1 MNELDDEIYQQIR
14 EYAFRSTRRGYV
26 TAHGGNISVREGN
39 SIWITRH
46 ATSFE
51 DVKQEDIVRVYV
63 DMPSDNDVMAS
74 TEAIVH
80 KEIYKKTDNFAV
92 MHAHPPY
99 AVALSFFYDE
109 IVPPDAEGYYV
120 MKKIPV
126 VGGSPGSK
134 ELAEN
139 VSNALLKHLGVIVRG
154 HGVFTASKS
163 IETAYQLICIVEH
176 SSKIFYLM
184 EMMKTHHTL

>member
-1 MNELDDEIYQQIR
+1 MKELDDEIYKQIK
-14 EYAFRSTRRGYV
+14 EYALKLTRRGYV

-39 SIWITRH
+39 SMWITRH
-46 ATSFE
+46 GTSLE

-63 DMPSDNDVMAS
+63 DKPSNNDVIAS
-74 TEAIVH
+74 TEALVH
-80 KEIYKKTDNFAV
+80 KEIYKNSGNLVV

-99 AVALSFFYDE
+99 SVALSFFYDE
-109 IVPPDAEGYYV
+109 IVPPDAEGYHI

-126 VGGSPGSK
+126 VKGAPGSQK
-134 ELAEN
+134 LAGN

-163 IETAYQLICIVEH
+163 VETAYHLICIVEH
-176 SSKIFYLM
+176 SSEIFYLK
-184 EMMKTHHTL
+184 EMMKAK

>member
-109 IVPPDAEGYYV
+109 IVPKDRIQLYDNLY
-120 MKKIPV
+120 
-126 VGGSPGSK
+126 
-134 ELAEN
+134 N
-139 VSNALLKHLGVIVRG
+139 VLSL
-154 HGVFTASKS
+154 
-163 IETAYQLICIVEH
+163 
-176 SSKIFYLM
+176 
-184 EMMKTHHTL
+184 